1 MVKSAMRTPFG
12 QVVGEVQKYAKLG
25 GIGQSLMQEFL
36 GQLGPVGMLIKGMMG
51 TGKKKSVS
59 GVSKDLR
66 AAQQLL
72 EAFGAKVEWP
82 VGRRVEEITTEGLGR
97 RVEDAQ
103 RLLESLGYR
112 VDVPADERRKEREK
126 REREEK
132 RTGRRLPF
140 DVSPTTKAGKPR
152 KTIDMPG
159 PAGKTRFKVT
169 HPAVTGEWVKTPQSS
184 NVYAVRYQAEEAELF
199 VRFYKPAPKGQPRTR
214 PGPIYKYSEI
224 TPRMAR
230 SVFQAADGGS
240 PGSWVW
246 DFLRVRGSVSQHQ
259 KPYKLVG
266 IVGGYVPRHARSIGD
281 EEWYMPRDFYAP
293 KQKKWYRSRLGKE
306 MVINRG
312 EPNRGEPN
320 RGEPNTGAPQ

>member
-1 MVKSAMRTPFG
+1 MASMVKSAMRTPFG

-25 GIGQSLMQEFL
+25 GVGQSLLQEFL
-36 GQLGPVGMLIKGMMG
+36 GQLGPVGTIIQGMMMG
-51 TGKKKSVS
+51 KGKKTSAS
-59 GVSKDLR
+59 GVSRDLK
-66 AAQQLL
+66 AAQELL

-82 VGRRVEEITTEGLGR
+82 TGKRAADITTEGLGR

-112 VDVPADERRKEREK
+112 IEEPEPRPRPGEK
-126 REREEK
+126 PTRPTKDLPFGVEARLHRMGIPPVT
-132 RTGRRLPF
+132 RTGR
-140 DVSPTTKAGKPR
+140 PR
-152 KTIDMPG
+152 KTVDMPG
-159 PAGKTRFKVT
+159 PSGKTRFKVT

-184 NVYAVRYQAEEAELF
+184 NVYAVRYQAEEAELY
-199 VRFYKPAPKGQPRTR
+199 VRFYKPAPPKQPRTR

-230 SVFQAADGGS
+230 SVFQAAEGGS

-266 IVGGYVPRHARSIGD
+266 ITGGYVPRHARSIGN
-281 EEWYMPRDFYAP
+281 EEWFMPREFYAP
-293 KQKKWYRSRLGKE
+293 KEAESW
-306 MVINRG
+306 
-312 EPNRGEPN
+312 
-320 RGEPNTGAPQ
+320 